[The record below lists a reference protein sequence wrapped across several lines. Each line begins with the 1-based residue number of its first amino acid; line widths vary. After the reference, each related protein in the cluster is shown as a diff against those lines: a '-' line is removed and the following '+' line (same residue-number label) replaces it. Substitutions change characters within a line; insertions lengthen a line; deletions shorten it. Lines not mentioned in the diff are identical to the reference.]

1 LSSHT
6 EPGAVD
12 WAVQVVAA
20 EDLCV
25 GFRPPCC
32 FCCWAVKVFLHH
44 QSVHVKGDIQERRW

>member
-32 FCCWAVKVFLHH
+32 FCCWAVKVFLQH
-44 QSVHVKGDIQERRW
+44 QSVHVKGDI